1 MDQQST
7 PTTSHRVP
15 VLSAG
20 IGANGSDGVLFR
32 SELLELWAEHGHAG
46 VLADLAD
53 PTGWPPNVAVI
64 AESLYSVSTSWLVG
78 ASVLKA
84 KGAAGDLLFAISN
97 DLTNPNFTNPAVKAK
112 PGWGSGQ

>member
-1 MDQQST
+1 MLDALGIRMDQQSS
-7 PTTSHRVP
+7 PPTSHRVP

-20 IGANGSDGVLFR
+20 IGVNGSDGVLFR

-53 PTGWPPNVAVI
+53 PTGWPPQIATV
-64 AESLYSVSTSWLVG
+64 AESLYCVSTSWLVG

-84 KGAAGDLLFAISN
+84 KGSAGDLLFTIRN
-97 DLTNPNFTNPAVKAK
+97 DTPRT
-112 PGWGSGQ
+112 GDTRI